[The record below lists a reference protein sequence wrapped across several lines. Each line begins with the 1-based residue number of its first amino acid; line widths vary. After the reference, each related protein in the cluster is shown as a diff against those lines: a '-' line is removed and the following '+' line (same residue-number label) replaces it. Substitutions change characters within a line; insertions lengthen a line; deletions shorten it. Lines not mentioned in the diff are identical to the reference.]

1 MSHRG
6 AHRLLPAVVVCAIAG
21 VAACAGGDD
30 VAAAPGAPPEFE
42 ATFEVERPL
51 QVVAGNNQSWV
62 LEEVDGGAALSR
74 VEHTGARTDVAD
86 LIGQSHVMAAYG
98 DGLVVARVACDGD
111 RCEETVT
118 EVLVLDAEG
127 SGIAEEEL
135 AREPGSP
142 EAESGSFDRVWLAG
156 VDGKVI
162 WLETSEGLVS
172 YEPDSGRTGTGS
184 PDRGGPEWISAAP
197 AFFDPSAYQSPPDVE
212 APPEA
217 VAAGGDG
224 QVFVHQGPGVVRR
237 VTGPP
242 GAPVSEEEVRV
253 PAEVF
258 SRPVGAR
265 ANLYFD
271 TSPTVVTGCLVTE
284 YPAGRCYIGSP

>member
-1 MSHRG
+1 MSRG
-6 AHRLLPAVVVCAIAG
+6 VHRLLPALVVCAIAAVPG
-21 VAACAGGDD
+21 CAGDD
-30 VAAAPGAPPEFE
+30 EEAAAPSAPPEFE

-74 VEHTGARTDVAD
+74 VDHTGARTDVAD
-86 LIGQSHVMAAYG
+86 LVGQSHVMAAYG

-111 RCEETVT
+111 QCEETVT
-118 EVLVLDAEG
+118 RVLVLDAEG
-127 SGIAEEEL
+127 SSIAEEEF

-142 EAESGSFDRVWLAG
+142 EAESGSFDQVGIEG

-172 YEPDSGRTGTGS
+172 YDPDSGRTGTGS
-184 PDRGGPEWISAAP
+184 PDEGGPEWVSAAP
-197 AFFDPSAYQSPPDVE
+197 RYFNPSAYQSPPNFE

-217 VAAGGDG
+217 VAAGGDD

-237 VTGPP
+237 VRGPA
-242 GAPVSEEEVRV
+242 GAPGSEEELRV

-258 SRPVGAR
+258 SRSVGEVAS
-265 ANLYFD
+265 LYFD
-271 TSPTVVTGCLVTE
+271 ASATVVTGCLVTE
-284 YPAGRCYIGSP
+284 YPAGRCSIGSP